1 MKTIVIIATLDN
13 RDQEVSYLK
22 QLISRRG
29 YQPLIIDIG
38 FRGESRLEADITA
51 DDVAKA
57 AGAKIEKLREPQ
69 ERKRATEV
77 MIKGAIAK
85 LGALCRAGQV
95 AGMIAPGG
103 LTTLTMASGIMR
115 EMPYQI
121 PKLIVSSAAS
131 TPGVNHFFGPTGI
144 TIMHSLIDIR
154 GLNRLLKVQLSRA
167 VEAICGMV
175 EAEIPYSYPEEEKT
189 RVAMTTYGYV
199 DNCSRYIRESLGEK
213 YELIGFHATG
223 IPEVAMEKLI
233 EEDFFSGVIDLV
245 PSSITNEKFGGSR
258 ISWPKRLEVAG
269 GKGLPQVVATA
280 GVDTISRIG
289 LTAEELAPEL
299 KIRKHYFM
307 DAQRVTVFLN
317 EEDLKNIAS
326 IYAEKLNKAVGPT
339 KFLIAKRGWISIEK
353 EGSDFYNPQGIQAFV
368 DGLKDGLKS
377 EVELREVDANI
388 DDPTFAQAIVEAF
401 EEVMELK
408 GG

>member
-22 QLISRRG
+22 ELISRRG

-38 FRGESRLEADITA
+38 FRGEPRLEADITA

-57 AGAKIEKLREPQ
+57 AGEKIEKLRDPQ

-85 LGALCRAGQV
+85 LDALCRAGQV
-95 AGMIAPGG
+95 AGIIAPGG
-103 LTTLTMASGIMR
+103 LTTLGMASGILR
-115 EMPYQI
+115 ELPYQI

-131 TPGVNHFFGPTGI
+131 TPGVNRFFGPTGI

-167 VEAICGMV
+167 AAAICSMV
-175 EAEIPYSYPEEEKT
+175 EAEISPSYPEEEKP
-189 RVAMTTYGYV
+189 RVAMSTYGYV
-199 DNCSRYIRESLGEK
+199 DNCSRYIRELLGEK

-223 IPEVAMEKLI
+223 IPEIAMEKLI

-258 ISWPKRLEVAG
+258 TSWPKRLEVAG
-269 GKGLPQVVATA
+269 EKGIPQVVATA
-280 GVDTISRIG
+280 GVDTISRTG
-289 LTAEELAPEL
+289 FTAEELAPEL

-317 EEDLKNIAS
+317 KEDLKNIAS
-326 IYAEKLNKAVGPT
+326 IYAEKLNKAIGPT
-339 KFLIAKRGWISIEK
+339 KFLVAKRGWISIEK

-368 DGLKDGLKS
+368 DGLKGKLKS
-377 EVELREVDANI
+377 EIELIQVDANI
-388 DDPTFAQAIVEAF
+388 DDLAFAQAVVDAF